1 MWTSFRF
8 WRPIGCATIVI
19 FLSGCEGGPGSIFTG
34 LQAPQGKVD
43 SDSSIATYRQRYL
56 TDRDP
61 EALGWLLG
69 NAIQQ
74 GMTVGDVSDVLG
86 QEGEREFDDR
96 RLKTGGHHYRATDVA
111 YRWGPDSNGRAVYL
125 FFRDDKLLNF
135 DPEQFRE

>member
-1 MWTSFRF
+1 MWTSIRF

-19 FLSGCEGGPGSIFTG
+19 FLAGCEGGPGSIFTG
-34 LQAPQGKVD
+34 LQSPQRTAD
-43 SDSSIATYRQRYL
+43 SATYRQRYL
-56 TDRDP
+56 TNRDP
-61 EALGWLLG
+61 EALRWLMG

-74 GMTVGDVSDVLG
+74 GMTVGDVSEALG
-86 QEGEREFDDR
+86 QEGEREFDDH

-111 YRWGPDSNGRAVYL
+111 YRWGPDSNGHAVYL